1 MKLIICTNMFTL
13 TQMAYLTQH
22 DGEVAKTF
30 AIDMRKF
37 ENEVFRI
44 CDEEKT
50 TDIAI
55 SGPMMYTKGFE
66 KRIKQAELTKYNT
79 NTLNITLIK

>member
-1 MKLIICTNMFTL
+1 MGLIVRVNMFTA
-13 TQMAYLTQH
+13 TQTAYITG
-22 DGEVAKTF
+22 DNGD
-30 AIDMRKF
+30 I
-37 ENEVFRI
+37 
-44 CDEEKT
+44 EKT
-50 TDIAI
+50 LTVNTESIDEDILTICKEENINSVII